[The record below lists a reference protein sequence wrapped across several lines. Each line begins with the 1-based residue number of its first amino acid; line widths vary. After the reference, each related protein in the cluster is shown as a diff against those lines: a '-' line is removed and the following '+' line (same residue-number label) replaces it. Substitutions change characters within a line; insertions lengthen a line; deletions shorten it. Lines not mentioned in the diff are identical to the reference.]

1 MYKLASEKK
10 AARTHLVIILEDGLF
25 AATAAYI
32 FAKKSRDSKNMEI
45 FQKEAE
51 NFAKAGS
58 KLQKI
63 INGGYLDKEWA
74 QRSEDCKKWLD
85 TQASRKVFLR
95 WYHTYCI

>member
-10 AARTHLVIILEDGLF
+10 AARSHLVIILEDGLF

-51 NFAKAGS
+51 NFAKAGA

-63 INGGYLDKEWA
+63 INGYLDKDWA

-85 TQASRKVFLR
+85 KQARMG
-95 WYHTYCI
+95 